1 MENLVLKHCKEI
13 AKNIRKDIVELTWLK
28 KSGHLG
34 GSASCVEI
42 IAALCGVL
50 NIDPKNPESENRDRF
65 ILSKGQATMTFYS
78 AYKQMGF
85 FTQEELLTFKDDDSV
100 LSLDL
105 VINEARGIENSN
117 GSLGQCLSFAMG
129 TALGLK
135 MRNKTEARV
144 FTLIGDGE
152 CNEGAIWEAALFGAQ
167 HNLNNLIV
175 IIDKNGL
182 QYDGDTTEILSMEPM
197 DKKWESF
204 GWNAINVNGHNIEQL
219 FTVLNQKYNKPT
231 VIIAKTIK
239 GKGISFAQNNPD
251 WHAQWVSL
259 PNAHLLIQECE
270 LRAVPYFRREF
281 TLPDKS
287 GSARI
292 LICGVG
298 FYELYLNGEKVG
310 NHVLDPAVTNY
321 TRRLRYVVYDVTN
334 LLHPGENVVGVVL
347 GNGWY
352 NSPQFI
358 FQNYPRM
365 MLQLELD
372 GKPYLWTDSS
382 WKVTSSG
389 PLVSGGV
396 RNGETYDAR
405 LELDGWL
412 SPEYDDCGWL
422 NCGIVAGPGG
432 KLEEQ
437 TMPPCKVMQI
447 LPVKK
452 SWILKGTG
460 DTIL

>member
-1 MENLVLKHCKEI
+1 MTEVWYKMENLVLKHCKEI

-152 CNEGAIWEAALFGAQ
+152 CNEGTIWEAALFGAQ

-204 GWNAINVNGHNIEQL
+204 GWNAINVDGHNIEQL

-251 WHAQWVSL
+251 WHVNSFTKEQYEQA
-259 PNAHLLIQECE
+259 IQE
-270 LRAVPYFRREF
+270 
-281 TLPDKS
+281 
-287 GSARI
+287 
-292 LICGVG
+292 
-298 FYELYLNGEKVG
+298 
-310 NHVLDPAVTNY
+310 VT
-321 TRRLRYVVYDVTN
+321 
-334 LLHPGENVVGVVL
+334 E
-347 GNGWY
+347 
-352 NSPQFI
+352 
-358 FQNYPRM
+358 
-365 MLQLELD
+365 
-372 GKPYLWTDSS
+372 
-382 WKVTSSG
+382 
-389 PLVSGGV
+389 
-396 RNGETYDAR
+396 A
-405 LELDGWL
+405 
-412 SPEYDDCGWL
+412 
-422 NCGIVAGPGG
+422 
-432 KLEEQ
+432 
-437 TMPPCKVMQI
+437 
-447 LPVKK
+447 
-452 SWILKGTG
+452 
-460 DTIL
+460 